1 MFFSGKDWEGEV
13 MEKPKARSIPAQRAE
28 TQNESEDE
36 TSVRVMHLIPTN
48 HMAGVQASSKT
59 NSPITLQGQAH
70 REQDDL

>member
-13 MEKPKARSIPAQRAE
+13 MEKPQARSIPAQWEE

-36 TSVRVMHLIPTN
+36 INVPVLHLLPTN
-48 HMAGVQASSKT
+48 HMAGVQASGET
-59 NSPITLQGQAH
+59 NSPITLQEEAR

>member
-13 MEKPKARSIPAQRAE
+13 MEKPKAQSIPAQWEE

-36 TSVRVMHLIPTN
+36 INVRVLHLLPTN
-48 HMAGVQASSKT
+48 HMAGVQASSET
-59 NSPITLQGQAH
+59 NSLVTLQGQAR